1 MSKLILSLAAA
12 MALAATAALPG
23 FAQDAA
29 KSAVQIPK
37 DTFYAGQGKNQFL
50 AKQRLLGQKVVNT
63 KGQAIGDIT
72 DLIVNESNQI
82 EGVIVHIA
90 GTLGAKD
97 KNIGVQ
103 LKALKIE
110 AKDGKTT
117 VSLPAGTPEVLG
129 ALQPYKRT
137 EPAKK

>member
-1 MSKLILSLAAA
+1 MSKILLSLAAA
-12 MALAATAALPG
+12 TALAATAALPG
-23 FAQDAA
+23 FAQDA
-29 KSAVQIPK
+29 KPAVQIPK

-50 AKQRLLGQKVVNT
+50 AKQRLLGQKVVN
-63 KGQAIGDIT
+63 KQGQAIGDIT

-117 VSLPAGTPEVLG
+117 VSLPAATPDILG